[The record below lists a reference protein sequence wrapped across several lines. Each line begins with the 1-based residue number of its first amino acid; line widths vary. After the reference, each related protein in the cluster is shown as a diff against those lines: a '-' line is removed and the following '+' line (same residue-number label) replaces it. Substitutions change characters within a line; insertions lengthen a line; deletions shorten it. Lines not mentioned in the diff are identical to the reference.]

1 CETSP
6 TRLRGLLRVAA
17 RGVSARARR
26 NVCLDSLA
34 DSDLRLVALRIRF
47 ASHLDTDVLEPA
59 SAMPGLHFRRSPAKE
74 SAMNY
79 GRLVIA
85 AIAATVFDAI
95 YGFLVYGQALA
106 GVFSRYP
113 GVYRPADDMSHMP
126 VLMASIFVG
135 ALAAAYIYAKG
146 YEGGSGVAEGVRF

>member
-1 CETSP
+1 
-6 TRLRGLLRVAA
+6 
-17 RGVSARARR
+17 
-26 NVCLDSLA
+26 
-34 DSDLRLVALRIRF
+34 
-47 ASHLDTDVLEPA
+47 
-59 SAMPGLHFRRSPAKE
+59 MPGLHFRRSPVKE

-146 YEGGSGVAEGVRF
+146 YEGGSGVAEGVRFGAAIGIFTGVYFGGVSWSVLHIGRDLGPILIVVGVIEWFLVGLIIGLIYKPAAAAK